1 MCTLFGKEG
10 GVVSV
15 RVATFSDRLKEGMN
29 IRKMRSVDLARR
41 SNLSESLISNYRSGR
56 FEAAQVNLQKLAEAL
71 DVSIAWLMGYDV
83 PMGAYAAR
91 ETSSTSLLSKLKL
104 LSPSQLAAVEAVV
117 DSFLE
122 VNSHETSER
131 VR

>member
-1 MCTLFGKEG
+1 M
-10 GVVSV
+10 SV

-41 SNLSESLISNYRSGR
+41 SDLSESLISNYRSGR

-83 PMGAYAAR
+83 PMGAYTAR
-91 ETSSTSLLSKLKL
+91 ETSSTSLLSKLRL

-122 VNSHETSER
+122 VDSHETSER